1 MIETDIEIPAP
12 TQSLLPDLSEKEEV
26 MLRGKT
32 AKLLSELTDKPL
44 VVAQQHRDDAKA
56 LLRNEGNIQPVLP
69 KYPNETIAYLAG
81 LVTEYDRMVVN
92 DLAELKLFVVNKLI
106 EESNGKNPKDRIT
119 ALRALGDI
127 DGIDAF
133 KKRTEITV
141 NEKSTQEIEKE
152 LMQKL
157 DNLTIDITPKLN
169 VYPSKTKSDKKQ
181 PTFYVSSRKKGDVNS
196 IRESMKGE

>member
-157 DNLTIDITPKLN
+157 DNLTIDITPKAKCL
-169 VYPSKTKSDKKQ
+169 PKQ
-181 PTFYVSSRKKGDVNS
+181 N
-196 IRESMKGE
+196 

>member
-92 DLAELKLFVVNKLI
+92 DLAELKLFVVNNFLLLKNLLP
-106 EESNGKNPKDRIT
+106 ES
-119 ALRALGDI
+119 AC
-127 DGIDAF
+127 
-133 KKRTEITV
+133 
-141 NEKSTQEIEKE
+141 S
-152 LMQKL
+152 
-157 DNLTIDITPKLN
+157 
-169 VYPSKTKSDKKQ
+169 
-181 PTFYVSSRKKGDVNS
+181 
-196 IRESMKGE
+196 

>member
-32 AKLLSELTDKPL
+32 AKLLSELTDNPL

-157 DNLTIDITPKLN
+157 DNLTIDITPKAKCL
-169 VYPSKTKSDKKQ
+169 PKQ
-181 PTFYVSSRKKGDVNS
+181 N
-196 IRESMKGE
+196 

>member
-1 MIETDIEIPAP
+1 
-12 TQSLLPDLSEKEEV
+12 

-157 DNLTIDITPKLN
+157 DNLTIDITPKAKCL
-169 VYPSKTKSDKKQ
+169 PKQ
-181 PTFYVSSRKKGDVNS
+181 N
-196 IRESMKGE
+196 

>member
-32 AKLLSELTDKPL
+32 AKLLSDLTDKPL

-56 LLRNEGNIQPVLP
+56 LLRNEENIQPVLP

-157 DNLTIDITPKLN
+157 DNLTIDITPKAKCL
-169 VYPSKTKSDKKQ
+169 PKQ
-181 PTFYVSSRKKGDVNS
+181 N
-196 IRESMKGE
+196 

>member
-1 MIETDIEIPAP
+1 MEPMIETDIEIPAP

-56 LLRNEGNIQPVLP
+56 LLRNEGNIQSVLP

-157 DNLTIDITPKLN
+157 DNLTIDITPKAKCL
-169 VYPSKTKSDKKQ
+169 PKQ
-181 PTFYVSSRKKGDVNS
+181 N
-196 IRESMKGE
+196 

>member
-32 AKLLSELTDKPL
+32 AKLLSDLTDKPL

-69 KYPNETIAYLAG
+69 KYSNETIAYLAG

-157 DNLTIDITPKLN
+157 DNLTIDITPKAKCL
-169 VYPSKTKSDKKQ
+169 PKQ
-181 PTFYVSSRKKGDVNS
+181 N
-196 IRESMKGE
+196 

>member
-1 MIETDIEIPAP
+1 MEPMIETDIEIPAP

-56 LLRNEGNIQPVLP
+56 LLRNEGNIQSVLP

-81 LVTEYDRMVVN
+81 LVTEYDCMVVN

-157 DNLTIDITPKLN
+157 DNLTIDITPKAKCL
-169 VYPSKTKSDKKQ
+169 PKQ
-181 PTFYVSSRKKGDVNS
+181 N
-196 IRESMKGE
+196 

>member
-56 LLRNEGNIQPVLP
+56 LLRNEGNIQSVLP

-157 DNLTIDITPKLN
+157 DNLTIDITPK
-169 VYPSKTKSDKKQ
+169 
-181 PTFYVSSRKKGDVNS
+181 G
-196 IRESMKGE
+196 

>member
-56 LLRNEGNIQPVLP
+56 LLRNEGNIQSVLP

-157 DNLTIDITPKLN
+157 DNLTIDITPKAKCL
-169 VYPSKTKSDKKQ
+169 PKQ
-181 PTFYVSSRKKGDVNS
+181 N
-196 IRESMKGE
+196 

>member
-1 MIETDIEIPAP
+1 MEPMIETDIEIPAP

-26 MLRGKT
+26 MLRAKT
-32 AKLLSELTDKPL
+32 AKLLSELTDNPI

-56 LLRNEGNIQPVLP
+56 LLRNEGSIQSVLP

-106 EESNGKNPKDRIT
+106 EESHGKNPKDRIT

-141 NEKSTQEIEKE
+141 NEKSTQDIEKE

-157 DNLTIDITPKLN
+157 DNLTIDITPKPKCL
-169 VYPSKTKSDKKQ
+169 PKQ
-181 PTFYVSSRKKGDVNS
+181 N
-196 IRESMKGE
+196 

>member
-1 MIETDIEIPAP
+1 MEPMIETDIEIPAP

-157 DNLTIDITPKLN
+157 DNLTIDITPKAKCL
-169 VYPSKTKSDKKQ
+169 PKQ
-181 PTFYVSSRKKGDVNS
+181 N
-196 IRESMKGE
+196 